1 MFFPEVMHILR
12 TYCILSNIQRKKFY
26 GGKRYMYKIYSDGDY
41 SICVSEYVDQYSI
54 ICKKDNFK
62 IAIYLYKD
70 GIHVYFKA
78 YENKVL
84 FYKKFMTSY
93 HERIKNST
101 VLKRYLLTHVYI
113 ENTIIQLMIINTI
126 DIFYKNL

>member
-1 MFFPEVMHILR
+1 MGVS
-12 TYCILSNIQRKKFY
+12 C
-26 GGKRYMYKIYSDGDY
+26 MYKIYSDSNY
-41 SICVSEYVDQYSI
+41 NICVSEYVDQYSI

-70 GIHVYFKA
+70 GRHVYFKA

-84 FYKKFMTSY
+84 FYNKFMTSY
-93 HERIKNST
+93 HELLKNST
-101 VLKRYLLTHVYI
+101 VVKRYLLTHIYI
-113 ENTIIQLMIINTI
+113 ENAIIQLMIINTI

>member
-1 MFFPEVMHILR
+1 
-12 TYCILSNIQRKKFY
+12 
-26 GGKRYMYKIYSDGDY
+26 MYKIYSDADY

-54 ICKKDNFK
+54 ICKKDNYK

>member
-1 MFFPEVMHILR
+1 
-12 TYCILSNIQRKKFY
+12 
-26 GGKRYMYKIYSDGDY
+26 MYKIYSDGDY

-93 HERIKNST
+93 HERIKTSK
-101 VLKRYLLTHVYI
+101 VLTYYLLTKDTK
-113 ENTIIQLMIINTI
+113 ENTITQIMINNKIL
-126 DIFYKNL
+126 FYNKFITSYH